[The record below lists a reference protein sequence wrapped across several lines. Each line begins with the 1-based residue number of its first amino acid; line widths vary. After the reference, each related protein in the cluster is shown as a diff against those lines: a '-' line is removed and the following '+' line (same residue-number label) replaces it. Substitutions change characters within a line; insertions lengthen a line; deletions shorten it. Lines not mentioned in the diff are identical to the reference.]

1 MRAPAM
7 RPSGAKRPCR
17 AEPRHPA
24 KGMAVVSVLL
34 VVAVIAV
41 LAAALLGRQS
51 AVIRAAQTEQ
61 TRAQASWLLRSEIS
75 RAQRVLRMEAQRDP
89 ATRPDGLWSRPVNGE
104 DLGELEGAPALVFTE
119 IADEQAKFNL
129 RNLMD
134 AGRIDIAES
143 TAFLRLCA
151 LAGVSPEQAGRVARR
166 VIFSLVEAQP
176 PTNHASED
184 AAAAQ
189 SLAQRLG
196 IENLPLREQAPRLR
210 VLEDLLGTPGL
221 SADTVARLKPYV
233 TVLPQRTWININ
245 TATAEVLAAWV
256 PGLSLDRARALV
268 RTRDEGQWFINRAD
282 FANRLQMPEFA
293 GRRLRVGI
301 SSYWFRVSSALRVP
315 RTTLLMQA
323 LVHDDKESLP
333 RVVWLREGA

>member
-1 MRAPAM
+1 MRAPVM
-7 RPSGAKRPCR
+7 RPSGARRPLR
-17 AEPRHPA
+17 AERRHPA
-24 KGMAVVSVLL
+24 QGMAVVSVLL

-51 AVIRAAQTEQ
+51 SVIRAAQTEQ
-61 TRAQASWLLRSEIS
+61 TRAQAAWLLRSEIS
-75 RAQRVLRMEAQRDP
+75 RAQQVLRREAQRDP
-89 ATRPDGLWSRPVNGE
+89 ATRPDGLWNRPVKGE
-104 DLGELEGAPALVFTE
+104 DLGELEGAPALVLTE

-134 AGRIDIAES
+134 AGRIDIAEN

-151 LAGVSPEQAGRVARR
+151 LAGVSPDQAGRVARR
-166 VIFSLVEAQP
+166 VIFSLVEAAP
-176 PTNHASED
+176 PTSPAPEE
-184 AAAAQ
+184 AAAAE

-196 IENLPLREQAPRLR
+196 IESLPVREQAPRLR

-221 SADTVARLKPYV
+221 NADTVARLKPYV

-245 TATAEVLAAWV
+245 TASAEVLAAWV
-256 PGLSLDRARALV
+256 PGLTLDRARALV

-323 LVHDDKESLP
+323 LVHDDKETLP